1 MDRLSIPNFTS
12 ILPGTDDIIWVY
24 SGKGTTRL
32 HAKTGSLMKQLNDIL
47 LLPNTYSGKVIQGRY
62 LELLESYD
70 DHIHP
75 AEVVEPVSKEWHDD
89 AEMDFL
95 PGFDLLTG
103 EKILVPAEIALY
115 RYSPKV
121 PATRTFSC
129 FHTNGLAS
137 GNVLEEAVCNAL
149 CEVIER
155 DAVSMLICVHL
166 PFLII
171 SWE

>member
-12 ILPGTDDIIWVY
+12 ILPGTDDTIWVY

-32 HAKTGSLMKQLNDIL
+32 HAKTGSLMEAIERYSS
-47 LLPNTYSGKVIQGRY
+47 LPNTYSGKVIQGRY

-70 DHIHP
+70 HVLHP

-103 EKILVPAEIALY
+103 EKILVPAEIAFIQIFT
-115 RYSPKV
+115 KG
-121 PATRTFSC
+121 SC
-129 FHTNGLAS
+129 NTVHFHVFILMDLHQAMYWRKQY
-137 GNVLEEAVCNAL
+137 VMHCVKLLKE
-149 CEVIER
+149 
-155 DAVSMLICVHL
+155 MLLV
-166 PFLII
+166 
-171 SWE
+171 